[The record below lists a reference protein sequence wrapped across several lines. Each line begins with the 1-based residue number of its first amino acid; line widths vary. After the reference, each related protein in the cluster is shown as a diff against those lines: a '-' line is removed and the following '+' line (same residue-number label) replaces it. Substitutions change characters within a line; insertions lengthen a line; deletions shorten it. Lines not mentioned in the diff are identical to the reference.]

1 MLLLLMA
8 ATFLAASFPLRF
20 QLVLAAQPLSKQ
32 EPANAQ
38 AQGSVVSL
46 RWGARPGVS
55 RYRLQLARDA
65 SFTDIVFDRVVKGT
79 TYEVTDLT
87 PGRYF
92 WRVAALTT
100 KLGEYSSSGVVDVS
114 EQKTSKKA
122 TEPTQKPLTES
133 IVAGDGW
140 RAAVGDVKYPVLA
153 HLRSRSSFEI
163 VGTNAAGVTYA
174 LDATTGVALWL
185 APALR
190 NDGRGITP
198 SVAPLLVQ
206 SANGLDGVIILA
218 GSIVRRIDGTTG
230 RELWRATLP
239 ASASDAAVLN
249 DGASAGIFV
258 VDTTLRT
265 LFILNANDGSVLDR
279 AQLPGRVIGS
289 PLSFDY
295 QKTPAIILAYE
306 NGRIEIR
313 DQSGRVLRAGD
324 TASTNSTG
332 PLFVKA
338 APSGLIIVGTKSGLT
353 GLRPDDLRPLVRA
366 TLGDDT
372 PTESLAAG
380 DLDGDGNAEVI
391 MLTARGRIAAINA
404 SDGKILWQSSAIYD
418 AQAISL
424 ADVNHDGMLD
434 VILTGRQVFA
444 FALSG
449 RDGSLLWRHNEQLP
463 SAASPSAALGRK
475 SIVVVQSNSGTML
488 IAGDASGVRGLE
500 IRKVR

>member
-1 MLLLLMA
+1 MA
-8 ATFLAASFPLRF
+8 ATFFAASFPLRF
-20 QLVLAAQPLSKQ
+20 QLVFAAQPLSKQ
-32 EPANAQ
+32 ESANAQ

-46 RWGARPGVS
+46 RWGARTGVS
-55 RYRLQLARDA
+55 RYRLQFARDA
-65 SFTDIVFDRVVKGT
+65 SFTDIVFDRVVNGT

-100 KLGEYSSSGVVDVS
+100 KLGEYSASGVVDVS

-122 TEPTQKPLTES
+122 TEPTQTPFTES

-163 VGTNAAGVTYA
+163 VGTNAGGITYA
-174 LDATTGVALWL
+174 LDATTGVALWVT
-185 APALR
+185 PALR

-206 SANGLDGVIILA
+206 SPNGLDSVIILA
-218 GSIVRRIDGTTG
+218 GSIVRRIDGATG

-239 ASASDAAVLN
+239 AFASDAAVLN
-249 DGASAGIFV
+249 DKASAAIFII
-258 VDTTLRT
+258 DTSRRT

-279 AQLPGRVIGS
+279 TQLPGRVIGS
-289 PLSFDY
+289 PFSFDY

-313 DQSGRVLRAGD
+313 DQSGRVLRAGE

-332 PLFVKA
+332 PLFVKGA
-338 APSGLIIVGTKSGLT
+338 RGGLIIVGTKTGLT
-353 GLRPDDLRPLVRA
+353 ALGADDLRPLGRTA
-366 TLGDDT
+366 LGDDT
-372 PTESLAAG
+372 ASETLAAG
-380 DLDGDGNAEVI
+380 DLNGDGNAEVI
-391 MLTARGRIAAINA
+391 MLTARGHIAAINA
-404 SDGKILWQSSAIYD
+404 SDGKIVWQSSAIYD

-434 VILTGRQVFA
+434 IILAGRQVFA

-463 SAASPSAALGRK
+463 SVASSAALGRK
-475 SIVVVQSNSGTML
+475 SIVVVPSNSGTLL
-488 IAGDASGVRGLE
+488 IAGDASGVRGME